1 MIEASAGAGPV
12 PPPGS
17 PRCPHPARI
26 GTTELGGD
34 HAVIAVATTAD
45 ALDGARGTGGAGG
58 SDSALAQALAAS
70 AAGADL
76 VELRL
81 DLLAPP
87 TEGLAPAAPEAL
99 ASSWHEAILVVA
111 AALAPTGTPLLATAR
126 SRREGGGAALAPRE
140 HAEALGALIDLQAGG
155 RGERPIADALDVE
168 LSTGA
173 LAALAERAHE
183 EGIAVVASSHD
194 FTATPPD
201 EEMLERLERMEA
213 DGADCAKIAVM
224 PRSEEDVDRALQ
236 VAARARASLSIPV
249 AVISMGERGRR
260 SRLEGWRYGSALT
273 FATVTADPATASAPG
288 QPPIAALLPLSHR
301 DRSKTASKPG
311 GSPQAD

>member
-1 MIEASAGAGPV
+1 M
-12 PPPGS
+12 
-17 PRCPHPARI
+17 
-26 GTTELGGD
+26 
-34 HAVIAVATTAD
+34 ATTAD